1 MPRGRPRTRPGNLP
15 DYIDHTKVPTGI
27 YWSTTGA
34 GRWYVLEPRDDG
46 GTRKVTVAHR
56 DARLA
61 DLHAIADGRNGT
73 DERGTVAFVTKAF
86 LGSENCK
93 SLAADTQRDYRICQ
107 AYAAGRPIGK
117 LKVDR
122 LGVPHIQR
130 LVDDTATGRKESR
143 PGAGDAVPGYPAKAN
158 HVLRFLRRAFTWAI
172 QRGHCQTN
180 PAKGVEAAKERG
192 IAKVPSREVYPRVLA
207 FARER
212 GARKPHTAGSC
223 PPYLAPAMEL
233 AFLMRLRGIE
243 ATTLTEAH
251 ALPEGIQSNRR
262 KGSLDN
268 ITRWTPR
275 LRAAWD
281 DALRV
286 RAQIRAKEQNKAKP
300 IPLRPEDRGIF
311 LSEDCVPLRKGA
323 FDQAWQAL
331 MRLAIKEGVITKE
344 ERFTMHGLKHRGV
357 TDTKGTKAQKKDASG
372 HRTDTA
378 FNVYDHD
385 LQVVQPAGELPVEHS
400 ASAEFSPQFSP
411 SKEKG
416 A

>member
-1 MPRGRPRTRPGNLP
+1 M
-15 DYIDHTKVPTGI
+15 
-27 YWSTTGA
+27 
-34 GRWYVLEPRDDG
+34 
-46 GTRKVTVAHR
+46 
-56 DARLA
+56 
-61 DLHAIADGRNGT
+61 
-73 DERGTVAFVTKAF
+73 
-86 LGSENCK
+86 
-93 SLAADTQRDYRICQ
+93 
-107 AYAAGRPIGK
+107 
-117 LKVDR
+117 
-122 LGVPHIQR
+122 
-130 LVDDTATGRKESR
+130 
-143 PGAGDAVPGYPAKAN
+143 
-158 HVLRFLRRAFTWAI
+158 LRFLRRAFTWAI